1 MKSVAVNVN
10 KLNELPIFQKQN
22 PLPDQ
27 VLQEEDINENLVN
40 DSGLEEQNFQIN
52 QILVDERLKQNNFCV
67 DEQEVK
73 HKGINLLN
81 LSDQITE
88 RYAEEQDQTSMS

>member
-10 KLNELPIFQKQN
+10 KLNELPLFQKQN
-22 PLPDQ
+22 LQPDQ

-88 RYAEEQDQTSMS
+88 RYAEEQD

>member
-52 QILVDERLKQNNFCV
+52 
-67 DEQEVK
+67 
-73 HKGINLLN
+73 
-81 LSDQITE
+81 
-88 RYAEEQDQTSMS
+88 

>member
-10 KLNELPIFQKQN
+10 KLNELPIFQKQI
-22 PLPDQ
+22 PQPDQ

-40 DSGLEEQNFQIN
+40 DSGLEEQNFQITN
-52 QILVDERLKQNNFCV
+52 DERIKQNNFCLE
-67 DEQEVK
+67 EQEVK

-88 RYAEEQDQTSMS
+88 RYAEE

>member
-10 KLNELPIFQKQN
+10 KLNELPLFQKQN
-22 PLPDQ
+22 PQPDQ

-73 HKGINLLN
+73 HKGINMLN